1 MDVFDKIHGYTDARD
16 AIAAGLYPY
25 FGVLDRHEG
34 TEVRLAG
41 KDAIMCGSNNYLG
54 LTNDPRVIE
63 ASAAALAKFGT
74 SCTGSRLLNGNLRLH
89 EELEAKLAEFY
100 RKEDAL
106 VFPTGFQANLGTISA
121 IASRG
126 DVVLLD
132 QEAHASAIDAARLSG
147 ARVKFFRHNDAASL
161 EQQLAARSPDAGV
174 LVAVEGVYS
183 MAGDI
188 CSLPEVDELARRYG
202 ARVLL
207 DDAHGLGV
215 LAGGRGTEAHFAVP
229 DGSGGPQADLIT
241 VTFSKSLASAGG
253 AVVGS
258 REVIHYLRHHARSL
272 IFSASMTPAN
282 TAAALAALRVLT
294 EEPWR
299 AERAQS
305 NAAYVRRALTDRG
318 VNIGASMTPIVPVP
332 LENVLRTFSV
342 WKNLLARGVYVN
354 AVVPPAASCRLRMS
368 FMATHTRAQLDHVV
382 SAIAAELVDDVAEP
396 TLLGV

>member
-34 TEVRLAG
+34 TEVRLAY

-241 VTFSKSLASAGG
+241 VTFSKSLASAAWCRRRKPRGHPLPAPSRPEPHFQRQHDMRRTPRRRWRRCGCSLRSRGG
-253 AVVGS
+253 PSVPRATPRMCV
-258 REVIHYLRHHARSL
+258 AR
-272 IFSASMTPAN
+272 
-282 TAAALAALRVLT
+282 
-294 EEPWR
+294 
-299 AERAQS
+299 
-305 NAAYVRRALTDRG
+305 
-318 VNIGASMTPIVPVP
+318 
-332 LENVLRTFSV
+332 
-342 WKNLLARGVYVN
+342 
-354 AVVPPAASCRLRMS
+354 
-368 FMATHTRAQLDHVV
+368 
-382 SAIAAELVDDVAEP
+382 
-396 TLLGV
+396 